1 MFHALPSHIKK
12 HLFFHN
18 GAHVYMNN
26 WQSIDFRESMN
37 ALLSQKLLGYENNYQ
52 LPTVI
57 WQDNSGE
64 QTWTTL
70 ETFGG
75 EKEAVLPLGTGSQT
89 ISNQYAQEDFDRY
102 GKSYPAF
109 HQDLY
114 TGKANQISMELPVT
128 EDLLLNGQVT
138 LKLLVASSV
147 AKGLLSAQLLDK
159 GSKKR
164 LAPIPTPKTRLSLD
178 NGRYHAQEN
187 LVELP
192 YVEMPQRL
200 VTKGFMNLQNRT
212 DLMTVEEVVPD
223 QWMDLSWKLQPTI
236 YQLKKGDVL
245 ELILYTTDFECTI
258 RDNNDWTI
266 SIDLD
271 HSAIHIPVQ

>member
-70 ETFGG
+70 DTFGG
-75 EKEAVLPLGTGSQT
+75 ENETVLPLGTGSQT
-89 ISNQYAQEDFDRY
+89 VANQYTQEDFERY
-102 GKSYPAF
+102 GKSYSAF

-114 TGKANQISMELPVT
+114 AGKANQISIELPVT
-128 EDLLLNGQVT
+128 EGLLLNGQVT
-138 LKLLVASSV
+138 LKLRVASSV

-159 GSKKR
+159 GNKN
-164 LAPIPTPKTRLSLD
+164 A
-178 NGRYHAQEN
+178 
-187 LVELP
+187 
-192 YVEMPQRL
+192 
-200 VTKGFMNLQNRT
+200 
-212 DLMTVEEVVPD
+212 
-223 QWMDLSWKLQPTI
+223 
-236 YQLKKGDVL
+236 
-245 ELILYTTDFECTI
+245 
-258 RDNNDWTI
+258 
-266 SIDLD
+266 
-271 HSAIHIPVQ
+271 